1 MPDSEEIKY
10 AFKLAGLQEH
20 VVWAEKIRP
29 QVQDLPDNILR
40 ILEYGFSEML
50 NNAIDHSEGTTVAVW
65 IQRSSEEVKIWIM
78 DDGIGI
84 FNKIKKV
91 LNLEDPHDAILELS
105 KGKFTTDP
113 EHHTGEGIFFTSRAC
128 DSFFILSD
136 IIRFGRFQNAD
147 WLVKQEE
154 LPNKGTSVIM
164 EVNYK
169 TKRTLN
175 QVFDEFA
182 SEHEE
187 YGFTRTRVPIALGQY
202 GPDGLMSRSKA
213 RRVLNRFSR
222 FKEVILDFVNVDFIG
237 PAFADEIFRVYAK
250 SHPDVHILWVNANES
265 IQKMIQKALQSAN
278 SKSPADDIES

>member
-1 MPDSEEIKY
+1 MSDSQVIPFN
-10 AFKLAGLQEH
+10 FKIEGLQEH
-20 VVWAEKIRP
+20 MVWAEKIRP
-29 QVQDLPDNILR
+29 QVQYLPENILK

-50 NNAIDHSEGTTVAVW
+50 NNAIDHSEGTAVT
-65 IQRSSEEVKIWIM
+65 IMIERSSQEVKIWIT

-128 DSFFILSD
+128 DSFFVLSD
-136 IIRFGRFQNAD
+136 VIRFGHFQNTD
-147 WLVKQEE
+147 WLVEREE
-154 LPNKGTSVIM
+154 LPHRGTTIIM
-164 EVNYK
+164 EISGK
-169 TKRTLN
+169 TKRTLAE
-175 QVFDEFA
+175 VFDEFA

-187 YGFTRTRVPIALGQY
+187 YGFTRTVVPIALGQY

-213 RRVLNRFSR
+213 KRVLNRFSR
-222 FKEVILDFVNVDFIG
+222 FKEVILDFANVDFIG

-250 SHPDVHILWVNANES
+250 SHPDVHIFPINTNES
-265 IQKMIQKALQSAN
+265 IEKMIRKARQSAN
-278 SKSPADDIES
+278 SQSLDSNADS